1 MNPGVQVNNMN
12 IPIWTSQKLVAFI
25 TGFLVLFVI
34 ASEADAQ
41 TRKKKRRTVRKPVV
55 TRRATYPPV
64 TDPSVVSRADD
75 YDDQTSQIVEPLSQT
90 PLASLPVSDS
100 ASRRLKDLQSRVKK
114 LETTKT
120 SDYDDRQKRL
130 LLNLDILTR
139 AEQRSE
145 SLRRQ
150 RFELVE
156 KENTIRSR
164 MDQIDI
170 DSRSETIEKSVALAG
185 SLRPE
190 ELRDARRKSLEAEKR
205 NLQSLLTDVQ
215 ATRANLDQT
224 VLRADA
230 LVEKLRLKLEKDID
244 DALETK
250 EPEN

>member
-1 MNPGVQVNNMN
+1 MN
-12 IPIWTSQKLVAFI
+12 ISSWSGRRFAAVVSTV
-25 TGFLVLFVI
+25 LVLFML
-34 ASEADAQ
+34 ASVADAQ

-55 TRRATYPPV
+55 AKRTTYPPM
-64 TDPSVVSRADD
+64 TEPSVVSRADD
-75 YDDQTSQIVEPLSQT
+75 YQDQTSQIIEPLS
-90 PLASLPVSDS
+90 PLPSSTDLPVSDS

-114 LETTKT
+114 LEGAKS
-120 SDYDDRQKRL
+120 SDYDDKQKRL

-156 KENTIRSR
+156 KENTLRSR
-164 MDQIDI
+164 LDQIDI

-205 NLQSLLTDVQ
+205 NLQSLLTEVQ

-250 EPEN
+250 VPEN